1 VSLLCGL
8 NFAHHRVNDSG
19 FVPLGFSAR
28 PRLSLGARF
37 FHHPRSPWRSAGY
50 PVTPEQE
57 AETARLCEHL
67 LAHINQE
74 DVMARQIEELLL
86 LTCLGGF
93 IASITYA
100 VTLLH

>member
-28 PRLSLGARF
+28 SRLSLGARF
-37 FHHPRSPWRSAGY
+37 FHHPRSPWRFAGY
-50 PVTPEQE
+50 PVTPEQAQE

-67 LAHINQE
+67 LAHLNHIAATLE
-74 DVMARQIEELLL
+74 AL
-86 LTCLGGF
+86 LT
-93 IASITYA
+93 TPPP
-100 VTLLH
+100 TLPSPPLVPNLEP